1 MRFLAILNR
10 DGGTL
15 RTIDIETF
23 AQHMREVLE
32 QAGHDLETQIVAGKE
47 LLPALKESR
56 RRDDVEAVLVGGGD
70 GTVSAAA
77 ATLMGTGKVL
87 AILPAGTM
95 NLFARG
101 LGIPLTLDEALH
113 AFSDAGIRD
122 VDIATANG
130 RPFTH
135 QFSIGLHARLVQLR
149 SRLEYRSRL
158 GKIWA
163 SVRAAFT
170 AMTNPPVMEV
180 ELTMGETQVV
190 AMTTGIGISNNLFG
204 EGHLPY
210 ADVPDAGILGVY
222 VSSAASRLEIL
233 WLFIKI
239 AMGRWQTSENVEIHE
254 SRSVVLKVRKPWR
267 KQRCVIDGELCT
279 LDPETK
285 IEIHPGALRV
295 MAPKAA
301 A

>member
-15 RTIDIETF
+15 KTVNIEAFAEQVRT
-23 AQHMREVLE
+23 VLE
-32 QAGHDLETQIVAGKE
+32 AAGHRVETRIVAGKDVVA
-47 LLPALKESR
+47 ALSAPSFR
-56 RRDDVEAVLVGGGD
+56 QDTDVVLVGGGD

-77 ATLMGTGKVL
+77 SRLMDTGKVL

-101 LGIPLTLDEALH
+101 LGIPLSLEEALA
-113 AFSDAGIRD
+113 AFATGRVRE
-122 VDIATANG
+122 VDIASANG

-149 SRLEYRSRL
+149 SRMEFGSRL

-163 SVRAAFT
+163 SVRSALA
-170 AMTNPPVMEV
+170 AMTHPPVIQV
-180 ELTMGETQVV
+180 SLSMGETEVV
-190 AMTTGIGISNNLFG
+190 TTTTGIGISNNMFG

-210 ADVPDAGILGVY
+210 ADIPDAGILGIY
-222 VSSAASRLEIL
+222 VSKAASRPAIF

-239 AMGRWQTSENVEIHE
+239 TMGHWQASEDIEIHQAQ
-254 SRSVVLKVRKPWR
+254 SVVLRILTPR
-267 KQRCVIDGELCT
+267 RRQPCVIDGELCT

-285 IEIHPGALRV
+285 IEIHPKALRV
-295 MAPKAA
+295 LVPQL
-301 A
+301 